1 MTTASSGRGGH
12 DCHFDSPSQPRDN
25 GNDSLH
31 SHLNNEVFCPGQG
44 NTPRTDTAPTDRD
57 NAVLPSISL
66 DNGGDTINITF
77 NPTITN
83 ENTNNLTSGRDN
95 SSDSTGGAGG
105 DTVSDN
111 QQFQRDLIQSLT
123 NFETMLTQQLMT
135 FEQQLLGRSGGYGP
149 QNPFMPQPN
158 YGNPYSN
165 GFGDSWFGRPQQPQ
179 IVFVDLPDDM
189 FRGGVG
195 GGGGTGGGGSNGDGG
210 FRLPG
215 LPQLPGLPDLPGL
228 PELPNLP
235 GLPGFNNGG
244 DSGNGDN
251 GFQLPGL
258 PELPSLPGLP
268 GFGGSDNGNNNSDNN
283 FPLPG
288 LPNLPGL
295 PGFNN
300 GGGNNGGNRVGLP
313 GLPVRLP
320 NPVQDIA
327 DHDPVLG
334 AIGDLF
340 GW

>member
-83 ENTNNLTSGRDN
+83 ENTNNLTNGRDN
-95 SSDSTGGAGG
+95 SGDGTGSAGG
-105 DTVSDN
+105 DTVTDN

-149 QNPFMPQPN
+149 QNPFMPQPI

-189 FRGGVG
+189 FRGGNTGGGANNG
-195 GGGGTGGGGSNGDGG
+195 GGG
-210 FRLPG
+210 FRI
-215 LPQLPGLPDLPGL
+215 PGLPDLI
-228 PELPNLP
+228 
-235 GLPGFNNGG
+235 
-244 DSGNGDN
+244 SGNGDN

-258 PELPSLPGLP
+258 PDLPNLPGLP
-268 GFGGSDNGNNNSDNN
+268 GFGSGDSGNNNSDNN

-300 GGGNNGGNRVGLP
+300 GGGNNNGGNRGGLP

-320 NPVQDIA
+320 SPVQDIA